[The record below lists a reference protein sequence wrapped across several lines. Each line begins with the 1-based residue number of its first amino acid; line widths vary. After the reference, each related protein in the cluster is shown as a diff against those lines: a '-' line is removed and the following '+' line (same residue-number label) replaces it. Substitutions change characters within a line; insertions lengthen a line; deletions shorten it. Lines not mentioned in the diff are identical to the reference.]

1 MKYYGTRNNKDYGFY
16 EENFE
21 GAIEITDE
29 YWRELLI
36 AQSKGKIIIPFEN
49 NVCAVNE
56 TDFEFKNGCWTRLS
70 EKESQSRQL
79 TIQNAVRSEE
89 IMRELDV
96 LDRKRVRAIAEPAL
110 KDENITWLEFY
121 NSKISELRQELASI
135 S

>member
-70 EKESQSRQL
+70 ENESKSRQL

-89 IMRELDV
+89 IMRELDA

-121 NSKISELRQELASI
+121 NSKISELRHELASI

>member
-70 EKESQSRQL
+70 ENESKSRQL

-89 IMRELDV
+89 IMRELDA

>member
-1 MKYYGTRNNKDYGFY
+1 M
-16 EENFE
+16 
-21 GAIEITDE
+21 
-29 YWRELLI
+29 
-36 AQSKGKIIIPFEN
+36 
-49 NVCAVNE
+49 NE

-70 EKESQSRQL
+70 ENESKSRQL

-89 IMRELDV
+89 IMRELDA

>member
-56 TDFEFKNGCWTRLS
+56 TDFEFKNGC
-70 EKESQSRQL
+70 
-79 TIQNAVRSEE
+79 
-89 IMRELDV
+89 
-96 LDRKRVRAIAEPAL
+96 
-110 KDENITWLEFY
+110 
-121 NSKISELRQELASI
+121 
-135 S
+135 